1 MGLPLSRRV
10 LLHSLRLLSLH
21 ASCRLLSS
29 FGTVVGRLFSADM
42 RELAWVAFALASVEV
57 CKAGASRSKAIA
69 TGSMLALVQGCAR
82 SCGGV

>member
-1 MGLPLSRRV
+1 MSLQLSHRV
-10 LLHSLRLLSLH
+10 LLHSPLLLSLH
-21 ASCRLLSS
+21 ASCSLLRSIGS
-29 FGTVVGRLFSADM
+29 TVGQLFCANM
-42 RELAWVAFALASVEV
+42 LELAWVAFALASVEV